1 MASVTYPR
9 PLLPVALTL
18 LLVLTGAAWAQPST
32 LYRLPGASV
41 HVTDGAIRLSYGG
54 TELTYVEGLG
64 WLGDVRADPP
74 QVSPDGVLVDG
85 SVLDALGVSLP
96 RLADVR
102 FGGNGDVRV
111 VLDVRDLSESD
122 VSGLRR
128 EGDVASGNPL
138 TLHLP
143 PMLLP
148 ASSPDPYHGVE
159 VAVDPEPGGVRAS
172 VSGPAFHYKVFPL
185 SNPTRVVI
193 DIVPQKQAELPE
205 IDRTLAPGVRYRRF
219 NAPSSSG
226 SSVVHLISIA
236 PGDAELRVV
245 GASREPRTLT
255 QLASGAV
262 AGINAGYFD
271 PSTFAAVGLL
281 RVDYG
286 MLSLPTRSRAAVAFS
301 PSGASIARLHAH
313 LSLRV
318 DGRSVDAGETG
329 AGNIGVAT
337 AAGALVGGPRVGVIT
352 VQHGVVL
359 GNRVGPRSVPPAG
372 FALVY
377 PPDHRTLARVD
388 AGSSVALDLQLQPAS
403 FDAAPYVVEAG
414 PLLVK
419 NGQAAFDPQAEGFPT
434 GQRILDAVTQQSA
447 IGIMPDGTVLLVVA
461 QSMRASDLVPLFL
474 GLGAR
479 DAMRLDS
486 GSSATLVADGKPL
499 NRTFER
505 KVVSAIVVRAKQPVA
520 SRSAP

>member
-1 MASVTYPR
+1 
-9 PLLPVALTL
+9 VALL
-18 LLVLTGAAWAQPST
+18 LALSGAAWAQSGT

-41 HVTDGAIRLSYGG
+41 QVADGAIRLSYGG

-74 QVSPDGVLVDG
+74 QVSAAGVLVDG
-85 SVLDALGVSLP
+85 SVLNALGVSLP

-102 FGGNGDVRV
+102 FGGDGDVRV
-111 VLDVRDLSESD
+111 VLDVRDLPEGD
-122 VSGLRR
+122 VSGLVR

-143 PMLLP
+143 PLLLP
-148 ASSPDPYHGVE
+148 AASPEPYHGVE
-159 VAVDPEPGGVRAS
+159 VAVDPEPGGVKVS

-185 SNPTRVVI
+185 ADPTRVVI
-193 DIVPQKQAELPE
+193 DIVPQKQAALPE
-205 IDRTLAPGVRYRRF
+205 IERTLAPGVSYRRF

-226 SSVVHLISIA
+226 SSVVHLISVA
-236 PGDAELRVV
+236 PGGAELRVV
-245 GASREPRTLT
+245 GASLEPRTLT
-255 QLASGAV
+255 QLSSGAI

-281 RVDYG
+281 RVDFG
-286 MLSLPTRSRAAVAFS
+286 VLSLPTRNRAAVAFA
-301 PSGASIARLHAH
+301 PDGATIARLHAH
-313 LSLRV
+313 LSLQV
-318 DGRSVDAGETG
+318 DGHSVDVGES
-329 AGNIGVAT
+329 GNGEVGVAT
-337 AAGALVGGPRVGVIT
+337 AAGALVGDPRVGVIT
-352 VQHGVVL
+352 VQQGVVL
-359 GNRVGPRSVPPAG
+359 GNRVGPRTVPPSG

-377 PPDHRTLARVD
+377 PPDRRPLARID
-388 AGSSVALDLQLQPAS
+388 AGASVKLDLQLQPAA
-403 FDAAPYVVEAG
+403 FNAAPYVVEAG

-419 NGQAAFDPQAEGFPT
+419 NGQAAYDPSAEGFPT

-447 IGIMPDGTVLLVVA
+447 IGIKPDGTVLLVVA
-461 QSMRASDLVPLFL
+461 QSMQASDLVPLFL
-474 GLGAR
+474 RLGAR

-505 KVVSAIVVRAKQPVA
+505 KVVSAIVVRTKQAAVA
-520 SRSAP
+520 SLSSP

>member
-1 MASVTYPR
+1 MFAPR
-9 PLLPVALTL
+9 SL
-18 LLVLTGAAWAQPST
+18 LLAVLLLLAPASAARAQTGN

-41 HVTDGAIRLSYGG
+41 HVSDGAIQLSYGG
-54 TELTYVEGLG
+54 HQLTYVQGLG
-64 WLGDVRADPP
+64 WLGNVHADAPR
-74 QVSPDGVLVDG
+74 VSADGVLVDG
-85 SVLDALGVSLP
+85 SVLDALGASLP

-111 VLDVRDLSESD
+111 VLDVRGMAESEL
-122 VSGLRR
+122 SGLKL

-159 VAVDPEPGGVRAS
+159 VSIDPEPGGVQAQL
-172 VSGPAFHYKVFPL
+172 VGPAFHYKVFPL
-185 SNPTRVVI
+185 ADPTRVVI
-193 DIVPQKQAELPE
+193 DLVPQKQAALPALQ
-205 IDRTLAPGVRYRRF
+205 RTLAPGVQYRRF
-219 NAPSSSG
+219 NAPSASG
-226 SSVVHLISIA
+226 TSVVHVISVA

-255 QLASGAV
+255 QLSSGAV

-286 MLSLPTRSRAAVAFS
+286 MLSLPTRSRAAIAFS
-301 PSGASIARLHAH
+301 PSGATIARLHAH
-313 LSLRV
+313 LSLVV
-318 DGRSVDAGETG
+318 DGKSVDVGQSDNGEV
-329 AGNIGVAT
+329 GVAT
-337 AAGALVGGPRVGVIT
+337 AAGALVGGPTVGVLT
-352 VQHGVVL
+352 VQRGVVL
-359 GNRVGPRSVPPAG
+359 GNMVGPRSVPASG

-377 PPDHRTLARVD
+377 PPDRRALARID
-388 AGSSVALDLQLQPAS
+388 AGSHVTLHLRLQPAPFES
-403 FDAAPYVVEAG
+403 APYVVEAG

-419 NGQAAFDPQAEGFPT
+419 DGQAAYDPAAEGFPK

-447 IGIMPDGTVLLVVA
+447 IGVKPDGTVLLVVA

-474 GLGAR
+474 RLGAK

-486 GSSATLVADGKPL
+486 GSSATLVADGRPL
-499 NRTFER
+499 NRSVER
-505 KVVSAIVVRAKQPVA
+505 RVVSAIVVRPKQPVA